1 MGLRVFAWPKELSS
15 IFGTFCICKI
25 SNENIRKFAIK
36 NIKGYNF
43 FIMENNPV
51 PTTYV
56 KSFNRALEVANAEK
70 PFIDALFIHE
80 TIENH
85 FENILDNRCL
95 EREDS
100 YDERKELSVPV
111 FYDYLYELCTDE
123 LGKLVDEETVN
134 KVLVNIFSKY
144 MEDYDYRSG
153 NLVPS
158 VPLVYLLS
166 IIEEFNDRIHEHMNN
181 AAIDAERRYIA
192 SMN

>member
-1 MGLRVFAWPKELSS
+1 
-15 IFGTFCICKI
+15 
-25 SNENIRKFAIK
+25 
-36 NIKGYNF
+36 
-43 FIMENNPV
+43 MENNPV

-70 PFIDALFIHE
+70 PFVDALFIHE

-85 FENILDNRCL
+85 FENILDKIMA
-95 EREDS
+95 ESQDD
-100 YDERKELSVPV
+100 YDERRELASPV
-111 FYDYLYELCTDE
+111 FYDYLYKLCADE
-123 LGKLVDEETVN
+123 LGNLVDEETVN
-134 KVLVNIFSKY
+134 KVLVNIFSKD

-166 IIEEFNDRIHEHMNN
+166 IINEFNELIYEHMNN